1 MIGVAAWSR
10 QRGSAEKAP
19 AARLH
24 LVISTDGPRTL
35 SADQFDPDLVP
46 PIVDTTVYFPTIVHE
61 IMALVEAD
69 PGIIEGWQAGDVHFV
84 YSADGVRLL
93 RTEGFGGQSHISRFC
108 RYLDHNDGETAKD
121 WPTTYCDYG
130 EYAD

>member
-1 MIGVAAWSR
+1 MNEGEFSAATQAFGHTLLKVFERVAGRPGYQAR
-10 QRGSAEKAP
+10 LSAGE
-19 AARLH
+19 LH

-35 SADQFDPDLVP
+35 RAVHFDPDLVP
-46 PIVDTTVYFPTIVHE
+46 PIVDATVHFPTIVHE

-93 RTEGFGGQSHISRFC
+93 RTEGFGGDLGPPGGS
-108 RYLDHNDGETAKD
+108 D
-121 WPTTYCDYG
+121 PT
-130 EYAD
+130 

>member
-1 MIGVAAWSR
+1 MNEGEFSAATQAFGHTLLKVFERVAGRPGYQAR
-10 QRGSAEKAP
+10 RSAGE
-19 AARLH
+19 LH

-35 SADQFDPDLVP
+35 RADQFDPDLVP

-69 PGIIEGWQAGDVHFV
+69 PGIIERWQAGDVHFV

-93 RTEGFGGQSHISRFC
+93 RTEGFSGDLGPPGGS
-108 RYLDHNDGETAKD
+108 D
-121 WPTTYCDYG
+121 PT
-130 EYAD
+130 